1 VSEMLRSAGLVLLAV
16 AAAGATKA
24 TTYVVDPVAS
34 QVVVHVEKAGLLSF
48 AGHTHEVAAPV
59 ESGLIVVDPDNLAAS
74 SVRVT
79 FEVSALK
86 VTGKGEPA
94 DDVPEVQETM
104 ESERVLDASR
114 FATVTFVSREI
125 RVIER
130 HGDSA
135 RLRVTGDLTLHGVT
149 YRQATEVSANISPT
163 GVTASGTLKVKQTD
177 FGIAP
182 VTAAGGTVRVK
193 DQVEVDFTLVARRDA
208 WNNHPGPP

>member
-1 VSEMLRSAGLVLLAV
+1 MPEMLRSAALVLLAV
-16 AAAGATKA
+16 SAGATEA
-24 TTYVVDPVAS
+24 TTYVVDPAAS
-34 QVVVHVEKAGLLSF
+34 QVVVHVEKAGLFSF

-59 ESGLIVVDPDNLAAS
+59 ESGLILVDPDNLPAS

-104 ESERVLDASR
+104 ESERVLDVSR
-114 FATVTFVSREI
+114 FATVTFESREI

-130 HGDSA
+130 HGNSA
-135 RLRVTGDLTLHGVT
+135 RMWVTGDLSLHGVT
-149 YRQATEVSANISPT
+149 RRQATEVSTNITGT

-177 FGIAP
+177 FGITP

-193 DQVEVDFTLVARRDA
+193 DQVEVDFTLVAR
-208 WNNHPGPP
+208 PGAPGSARR